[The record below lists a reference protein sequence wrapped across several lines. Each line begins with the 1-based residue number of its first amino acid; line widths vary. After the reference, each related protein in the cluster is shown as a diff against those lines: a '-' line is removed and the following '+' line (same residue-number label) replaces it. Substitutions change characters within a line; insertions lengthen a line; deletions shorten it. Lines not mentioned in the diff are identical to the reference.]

1 MNEFTLSE
9 QELETLDLWETV
21 DKIKEKILWE
31 TENENKDIQ
40 AMMLSFEVLSFEV
53 NQVINELL
61 QLSISFTREIVTHK

>member
-40 AMMLSFEVLSFEV
+40 AMMLSFEV